1 MASKSD
7 DSTLLYF
14 NGINGATG
22 GYALPPMSRNQ
33 LARYV
38 LREPP
43 ADNLESL
50 LALESGALEG
60 LGDPLDLSEPA
71 TAGWGVVFAA
81 EADPALVEALAPLL
95 DLRRGQ
101 AGDLFHLFN
110 GPNGV
115 QRGESTAGWLERQGT
130 SPGPIRPDV
139 VPYYLLLVGS
149 PEEIS
154 FRFQTELDVAY
165 AVGRIHFDS
174 AAAYADYAASVA
186 RSETGTAL
194 RPRRLA
200 FFGAINGDD
209 PATNHTTLSLID
221 ALTVALPA
229 RVAGWEIATTRGP
242 AATKA
247 ALSDLLGGPGAP
259 AVLFC
264 AGHGNVLPRDHPDQR
279 RRQGA
284 LVTSDWPGP
293 NEWAGRGPIPADCLM
308 SGEDLAESADLT
320 GQIAFFYACF
330 GGGTPL
336 RDEFAHLTF
345 GNRPLQIAAAPFVA
359 DLPRRMLGRPGGA
372 AAVVSH
378 VERVWN
384 CSYEWRGAGAQT
396 AVFEQALARLLVGG
410 RVGYAFDEF
419 SRRYAQLAVLLN
431 NLIEARYYGEPFD
444 EDDLIFNW
452 TANNDA
458 RGYVIIGDPA
468 ARIYQT

>member
-1 MASKSD
+1 MTSESA

-14 NGINGATG
+14 NGIDGATG
-22 GYALPPMSRNQ
+22 SYSLPPMTRRQ
-33 LARYV
+33 LAGYV

-50 LALESGALEG
+50 LALESDPLEG
-60 LGDPLDLSEPA
+60 LGDALDLSEPA

-81 EADPALVEALAPLL
+81 EADPALEEALAPLL
-95 DLRRGQ
+95 DLRREQ
-101 AGDLFHLFN
+101 AGDLFHVFK

-115 QRGESTAGWLERQGT
+115 QRGESTADWLERQGT
-130 SPGPIRPDV
+130 SPGPVQPGV
-139 VPYYLLLVGS
+139 VPYYLLLVGGA
-149 PEEIS
+149 EEIS

-165 AVGRIHFDS
+165 AVGRIHFDTVE
-174 AAAYADYAASVA
+174 AYAHYAASVA
-186 RSETGTAL
+186 RAETSPA
-194 RPRRLA
+194 RSRRVA

-209 PATNHTTLSLID
+209 PATNHTTTTLID
-221 ALTVALPA
+221 ALVTALPA
-229 RVAGWEIATTRGP
+229 RASEWQIEAIRGP

-247 ALSDLLGGPGAP
+247 ALTELLGGPTAP
-259 AVLFC
+259 AMLFS
-264 AGHGNVLPRDHPDQR
+264 AGHGNVLPPDHPEQR

-293 NEWAGRGPIPADCLM
+293 NEWAGRGPIPSDCMM
-308 SGEDLAESADLT
+308 SGEDLAGAADLT
-320 GQIAFFYACF
+320 GQIAFFYACY

-345 GNRPLQIAAAPFVA
+345 GSRPLQIAAAPFVA
-359 DLPRRMLGRPGGA
+359 DLPRQMLGRPGGA
-372 AAVVSH
+372 AAVISH

-384 CSYEWRGAGAQT
+384 CSYEWRGMGAQT
-396 AVFEQALARLLVGG
+396 AVFEQALARLLAGG

-431 NLIEARYYGEPFD
+431 NLIEARHYGEPFD

-468 ARIYQT
+468 ARISQT